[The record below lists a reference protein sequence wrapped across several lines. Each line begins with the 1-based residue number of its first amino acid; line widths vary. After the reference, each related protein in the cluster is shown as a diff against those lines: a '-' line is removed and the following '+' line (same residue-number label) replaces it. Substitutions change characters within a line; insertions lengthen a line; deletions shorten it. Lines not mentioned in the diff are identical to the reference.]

1 MTLLLVYSQEF
12 NYIAPMLGLKKQTWV
27 TIFGVLSLIAIV
39 VVQVLPH
46 NASFFDLEISQSIEC
61 EESDADEK
69 DLEEEEMKKNNYW
82 KDSNRLIQLPN
93 GRVALFESFKGSYLS
108 GPYLDQHL
116 PPPDRG

>member
-1 MTLLLVYSQEF
+1 
-12 NYIAPMLGLKKQTWV
+12 MLGLKKQTWV
-27 TIFGVLSLIAIV
+27 TIFGALSLIAIV
-39 VVQVLPH
+39 VVQVLHH

-93 GRVALFESFKGSYLS
+93 GRVALFESFKDSHLS